1 MAGMEWL
8 PNPPDG
14 TQIGLGFDGSENDDW
29 TVIQAE
35 TRDGFSFTPRYGPDA
50 RPTIWNPAEWGGQ
63 IPRQEV
69 KAAVDELITR
79 YRVRLAYCDPP
90 DYRTEIWE
98 WDQMAGGGVFMEWA
112 TYRVAPMYDAIK
124 RFETD
129 LSQRR
134 ITHDGCPLA
143 ALSVA
148 NAKKVAKPNQRYILG
163 KPVGASHQKI
173 DPAMGRIL
181 AHEACADAF
190 SAGWPEHDTTAP
202 ARLRRF
208 GR

>member
-1 MAGMEWL
+1 MQEMPWL

-14 TQIGLGFDGSENDDW
+14 TQICLGFDGSDSDDW

-35 TRDGFSFTPRYGPDA
+35 TRDGFSFTPMYGPDA
-50 RPTIWNPAEWGGQ
+50 RPTIWNPAEWNGQ
-63 IPRQEV
+63 IPRHEV
-69 KAAVDELITR
+69 KAAVDELLTR

-90 DYRTEIWE
+90 DWRTEIWE
-98 WDQMAGGGVFMEWA
+98 WDQMAGGTGVFMEWA
-112 TYRVAPMYDAIK
+112 TYRAQPMFAATK

-129 LSQRR
+129 LAQLR
-134 ITHDGCPLA
+134 IRHDGCPLA
-143 ALSVA
+143 TLAVR
-148 NAKKVAKPNQRYILG
+148 NAKKVARPNQRYMLG
-163 KPVGASHQKI
+163 KPTQHQKI

-190 SAGWPEHDTTAP
+190 SAGWPDHDSNAP

>member
-1 MAGMEWL
+1 MPDMEWL

-14 TQIGLGFDGSENDDW
+14 TQICLGFDGSESDDF

-35 TRDGFSFTPRYGPDA
+35 TRDGFSFTPMYGPDA

-63 IPRQEV
+63 IPRHEV
-69 KAAVDELITR
+69 KAAVDELVTR
-79 YRVRLAYCDPP
+79 FRIRLAYCDPP
-90 DYRTEIWE
+90 DWRTEIWE
-98 WDQMAGGGVFMEWA
+98 WDQMAGGQGVFMEWA
-112 TYRVAPMYDAIK
+112 TYRAQPMFAAIK

-143 ALSVA
+143 TLSVR
-148 NAKKVAKPNQRYILG
+148 NAKKVAKPNQRYMLG
-163 KPVGASHQKI
+163 KPSQHQKI

-190 SAGWPEHDTTAP
+190 TAGWPEHDTSAP

>member
-1 MAGMEWL
+1 MQEMPWL

-14 TQIGLGFDGSENDDW
+14 TQICLGFDGSDSDDW

-35 TRDGFSFTPRYGPDA
+35 TRDGFSFTPMYGPDA
-50 RPTIWNPAEWGGQ
+50 RPTIWNPAEWNGQ
-63 IPRQEV
+63 IPRHEV
-69 KAAVDELITR
+69 KAAVDELLTR
-79 YRVRLAYCDPP
+79 YRIRLAYCDPP
-90 DYRTEIWE
+90 DWRTEIWE
-98 WDQMAGGGVFMEWA
+98 WDQMAGGTGVFMEWA
-112 TYRVAPMYDAIK
+112 TYRAQPMFAATK

-129 LSQRR
+129 LAQLR
-134 ITHDGCPLA
+134 IRHDGCPLA
-143 ALSVA
+143 TLAVR
-148 NAKKVAKPNQRYILG
+148 NAKKVARPNQRYMLG
-163 KPVGASHQKI
+163 KPTQHQKI

-190 SAGWPEHDTTAP
+190 SAGWPDQDSNAP